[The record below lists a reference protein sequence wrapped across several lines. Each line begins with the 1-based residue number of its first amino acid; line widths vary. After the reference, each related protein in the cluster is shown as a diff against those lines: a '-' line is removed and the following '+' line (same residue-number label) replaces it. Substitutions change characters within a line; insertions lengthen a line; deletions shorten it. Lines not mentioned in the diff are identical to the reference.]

1 MSTTMRRYHPDHPL
15 EWIRLAK
22 DDLDTARLGTDLVSP
37 EILCFH
43 AQQAVEKSLKAVL
56 VDRSTDFPYT
66 HDIEELLTTLEE
78 SGVPCPVASPEANRL
93 TRYAVLTRYPSLPE
107 PVTIAEYLSSL
118 QLAENIVQWAEDQ
131 IDNTD

>member
-1 MSTTMRRYHPDHPL
+1 MRRYHPDHPL

-22 DDLDTARLGTDLVSP
+22 DNLDTARLGTALVSL

-43 AQQAVEKSLKAVL
+43 AQQAVEKALKAVL

-66 HDIEELLTTLEE
+66 HDIEELLATLEE

-93 TRYAVLTRYPSLPE
+93 TRYAVLTRYPG
-107 PVTIAEYLSSL
+107 
-118 QLAENIVQWAEDQ
+118 LAEAVTVEEYQSALLLAERILEWANDQ
-131 IDNTD
+131 IENRE

>member
-1 MSTTMRRYHPDHPL
+1 MSRYHPDHPL

-22 DDLDTARLGTDLVSP
+22 DDLDTAQLGTDLVSP

-43 AQQAVEKSLKAVL
+43 AQQAVEKALKAVL

-66 HDIEELLTTLEE
+66 HDIEELLATLEE

-93 TRYAVLTRYPSLPE
+93 TRYAVLTRYPG
-107 PVTIAEYLSSL
+107 
-118 QLAENIVQWAEDQ
+118 LAEAVTVEEYQSALLLAERILEWANDQ
-131 IDNTD
+131 IENRE

>member
-1 MSTTMRRYHPDHPL
+1 MSRYHPDHPL

-43 AQQAVEKSLKAVL
+43 AQQAVEKALKAVL
-56 VDRSTDFPYT
+56 VGQPEDFPYT

-78 SGVPCPVASPEANRL
+78 AGVPCPVASPEAIRL
-93 TRYAVLTRYPSLPE
+93 TRYAVLTRYPGLAE
-107 PVTIAEYLSSL
+107 PVTSEEYQSAL
-118 QLAENIVQWAEDQ
+118 QLAEKIVQWADAQ
-131 IDNTD
+131 IENRT

>member
-1 MSTTMRRYHPDHPL
+1 MSRYHPDHPL

-22 DDLDTARLGTDLVSP
+22 DDLDTAQLGTDLVSP

-43 AQQAVEKSLKAVL
+43 AQQAVEKALKAIL

-66 HDIEELLTTLEE
+66 HDIEELLATLEE

-93 TRYAVLTRYPSLPE
+93 TRYAVLTRYPG
-107 PVTIAEYLSSL
+107 
-118 QLAENIVQWAEDQ
+118 LAEAVTVEEYQSALLLAERILEWANDQ
-131 IDNTD
+131 IENRE

>member
-1 MSTTMRRYHPDHPL
+1 MSRYHPDHPL

-22 DDLDTARLGTDLVSP
+22 DDLDTAQLGTDLVSP

-43 AQQAVEKSLKAVL
+43 AQQAVEKALKAVL

-66 HDIEELLTTLEE
+66 HDIEELLATLEE

-93 TRYAVLTRYPSLPE
+93 TRYAVLTRYPSLAE
-107 PVTIAEYLSSL
+107 AVTVEEYQSALL
-118 QLAENIVQWAEDQ
+118 LAERILEWANDQ
-131 IDNTD
+131 IENRE